1 MANCVFL
8 SFYQYMHSWTRSLK
22 CTYNR
27 LIFNKY
33 GCSCTTTKKVDFI
46 CILNGA
52 ADTNFSVTA
61 WRRFIYFVF
70 MLYIEIGHVGLHL
83 SFAYLKKGGGSRGTP
98 PLSFSLRKIQFC
110 TVTENSFRPPT
121 PLHPTIKTIPWD
133 PPLLENWS
141 AWSTDIPTH
150 VDLDLSDTHLF

>member
-33 GCSCTTTKKVDFI
+33 GCSCTTTKKLISYVFWMERRIQIFRLRLDADLFI
-46 CILNGA
+46 SYLC
-52 ADTNFSVTA
+52 
-61 WRRFIYFVF
+61 
-70 MLYIEIGHVGLHL
+70 YIDIGHVGLHL
-83 SFAYLKKGGGSRGTP
+83 SCAYLKKGEGSRGTP